1 MKLTKRNLKELIQE
15 EIGNLTT
22 EADADD
28 GSRQAVGKLI
38 NNLDE
43 VFRDLSDIIIS
54 GGAFGHPTA
63 ALMKAQGLLLDAL
76 DILDPPEDPEDR
88 MQKILD

>member
-22 EADADD
+22 EQGTEDS
-28 GSRQAVGKLI
+28 SRQAVGKLI
-38 NNLDE
+38 NDLDE

-54 GGAFGHPTA
+54 GGAFGYPQP

-76 DILDPPEDPEDR
+76 DVLDPPEAPEDR
-88 MQKILD
+88 M